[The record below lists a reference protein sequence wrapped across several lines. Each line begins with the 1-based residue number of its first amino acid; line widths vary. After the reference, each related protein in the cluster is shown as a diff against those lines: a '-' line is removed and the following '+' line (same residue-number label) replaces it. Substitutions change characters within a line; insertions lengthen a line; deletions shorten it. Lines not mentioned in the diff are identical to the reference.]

1 MTIFTLLK
9 NLLAL
14 CGRLPAIIAVAK
26 SLADIIGS
34 EMVQKLLEAIRDVL
48 KSESPEKIPEIEI
61 PQTENLRERFRKRLQ
76 KRIALTWLGMSEPE
90 YDRYCL
96 IIGKESENNI
106 A

>member
-1 MTIFTLLK
+1 MITLLK

-14 CGRLPAIIAVAK
+14 CGRIPGIIAVAT

-61 PQTENLRERFRKRLQ
+61 PQTENLRERRKKRLQ
-76 KRIALTWLGMSEPE
+76 KRIALAWLNMSEPE
-90 YDRYCL
+90 YDQYCF
-96 IIGKESENNI
+96 IMGKESGNNI